1 MKHAK
6 PTRGGSLAAVLAL
19 ALTLTPAA
27 SQEAGDAADDWGDF
41 ATPEDAAG
49 DTGGF
54 DEWGASDDA
63 GDTDDWGTSD
73 WGSSD
78 DWGDWGGTDDTG
90 GWDDW
95 GDFGGGDS
103 GGSFGGFGSGD
114 AELTFSGEAEL
125 QGRIYVDRPTW
136 PEQADGD
143 YESVGDF
150 PVTADP
156 SAKLVV
162 NFSASN
168 VDAEVKL
175 AFSPDILED
184 YTEDVLEEFTV
195 RGYFGK
201 LKLEAGKMKVVWGKG
216 DKLHVIDNFNSDDYT
231 DFIIPDYIDRRLATP
246 MFRALLS
253 FQTCDIRLEGV
264 FTPGM
269 RADRYASEG
278 IWLPQASYDLEQQVA
293 AIVAGWA
300 YDTDGSASAAGLVSA
315 ASFDAASLYPDTQKL
330 KYSQAGLRLTGTFGS
345 VDWGVSYYWGH
356 YKSPSANLSATIAAG
371 DLPTLDYDVK
381 QTFGLEAA
389 TVVGRFN
396 LRAEAA
402 YNLTEDTAGDDPWVH
417 NNSVGWLFG
426 FDFDIPVSNININI
440 QETGTLIL
448 GGSKVDDAEG
458 FAEWGAAASSL
469 KGYDVDYDETGY
481 TNNKLVFD
489 VSDSLLN
496 DKIVPEVK
504 VLWGIE
510 RGDVVVMPS
519 FEYKPGGNLSLK
531 LSGMY
536 IWCANSDSEF
546 YEWHDNSFV
555 NAALKCMF

>member
-1 MKHAK
+1 MKRTK
-6 PTRGGSLAAVLAL
+6 PMMGTGSLAAVLAL
-19 ALTLTPAA
+19 ALTLTPAT
-27 SQEAGDAADDWGDF
+27 SQEAGDA
-41 ATPEDAAG
+41 
-49 DTGGF
+49 
-54 DEWGASDDA
+54 S
-63 GDTDDWGTSD
+63 
-73 WGSSD
+73 
-78 DWGDWGGTDDTG
+78 
-90 GWDDW
+90 DDW
-95 GDFGGGDS
+95 GDFGGSDS
-103 GGSFGGFGSGD
+103 GGGFGFGGGD

-125 QGRIYVDRPTW
+125 QGRLYVDRPSW
-136 PEQADGD
+136 PDQADDD

-175 AFSPDILED
+175 AFSQCLLEN

-201 LKLEAGKMKVVWGKG
+201 LKLEAGKMKVIWGKG

-253 FQTCDIRLEGV
+253 FQTCDLRLEGV

-269 RADRYASEG
+269 RADRYGEEG
-278 IWLPQASYDLEQQVA
+278 IWLPQASYELEQQVA
-293 AIVAGWA
+293 SIVAGWA
-300 YDTDGSASAAGLVSA
+300 YDSDGSASAAGLITA
-315 ASFDAASLYPDTQKL
+315 ASFDASSLYPDTQKL

-356 YKSPSANLSATIAAG
+356 YKSPSANLAATIASG
-371 DLPTLDYDVK
+371 DLPSLDYDVK

-417 NNSVGWLFG
+417 NNSVAWLFG

-440 QETGTLIL
+440 QETGTLVL
-448 GGSKVDDAEG
+448 AGSKVDDAEG
-458 FAEWGAAASSL
+458 FADWGAAASAL

-489 VSDSLLN
+489 ITDSLLN

-555 NAALKCMF
+555 NAAVKCMF